1 MGHKE
6 GIVELHNQGLSYS
19 QIAKELGCSKG
30 TIAYHLG
37 NGVKDKT
44 FARQRDR
51 RNKIRKYLQDYK
63 QQHGCMDC
71 REDYPYYILEFD
83 HRPEHDKLFNLS
95 QSSAKYSLEQI
106 KTEVAKCDVVCSN
119 CHRLRTW
126 SRVCKGGES
135 VLDLSEMYIE

>member
-6 GIVELHNQGLSYS
+6 GIIELHNQGLSYS

-37 NGVKDKT
+37 DGVKDRT

-51 RNKIRKYLQDYK
+51 RNEIRKYLQDYK

-71 REDYPYYILEFD
+71 KEDYPYYILEFD
-83 HRPEHDKLFNLS
+83 HRPEHEKLFNLS
-95 QSSAKYSLEQI
+95 QSKGYSLEQI
-106 KTEVAKCDVVCSN
+106 KAEISKCDVVCSN

-126 SRVCKGGES
+126 ARVCRDGES
-135 VLDLSEMYIE
+135 VLDLSKMYME